1 MGLHE
6 WLSESSESGAWGS
19 LGLRKGKRPLPPRDD
34 VLRRFLISLGFLVG
48 FLYFIGWMKGGGLD
62 LQTLGVPLL
71 VLMLYLFVAHFL
83 RPKAEVSN
91 LGWLDGW
98 VNNPLRISDDWNSF
112 LLALEAI
119 LLPGRIIAESIVDFF
134 VLLRQA

>member
-6 WLSESSESGAWGS
+6 GLGEGAEPRAWGS
-19 LGLRKGKRPLPPRDD
+19 LELRKGKRPLPPRAD
-34 VLRRFLISLGFLVG
+34 VLRRFLTSLAFLAG
-48 FLYFIGWMKGGGLD
+48 FLYFIAWMKGGGFD
-62 LQTLGVPLL
+62 LQTLGAPLL
-71 VLMLYLFVAHFL
+71 VLMLYMFVAYFL

-98 VNNPLRISDDWNSF
+98 VDNPLRISDDWNSF

-119 LLPGRIIAESIVDFF
+119 LIPGRIIAESVVDLF